1 MNSPRFE
8 KLLGLMKKAGF
19 DAVALNPGYSMRYL
33 TDLDFHLMERP
44 TVLIIKQ
51 DGSQAFILPELESSR
66 AEKVFSKE
74 NLFTYG
80 DNPSSWLNEFKAAA
94 AFLGLNKSSIGIEA
108 TRLRYLELDF
118 LRKAIPESE
127 ILSAETIFSNL
138 RVNKDETE
146 IENMRQAAIIAQK
159 ALLETISQPVIG
171 KSEKELASQLLINL
185 LKNGSDELP
194 FSPIVAAG
202 PNSADPHATPSDYI
216 IQSGDL
222 LLFDWGANFN
232 GYASDISRTFA
243 VEKADPLFVKVTNIV
258 HQANQ
263 TGVKTGKPGI
273 TAGSIDKATR
283 EVIENNGFGEFFIHR
298 TGHGLGMEA
307 HETPYIFAEN
317 QTILEPGMVFTV
329 EPGIYLRGKGG
340 VRIEDNVVIT
350 NDGARSLTDL
360 PRELKIIK

>member
-1 MNSPRFE
+1 MNSIRFE
-8 KLLGLMKKAGF
+8 KLINLMKKTGF

-33 TDLDFHLMERP
+33 TSLDFHLMERP

-51 DGSQAFILPELESSR
+51 DGSLAFILPELESSR
-66 AEKVFSKE
+66 AEKEFSRDC
-74 NLFTYG
+74 LFTYG
-80 DNPSSWLNEFKAAA
+80 DNPENWLNEFKNAANYLDLFNA
-94 AFLGLNKSSIGIEA
+94 SIGIEP
-108 TRLRYLELDF
+108 TRLRFLELDY
-118 LRKAIPESE
+118 LKKAIPGSKVLAAES
-127 ILSAETIFSNL
+127 IFSNL

-146 IENMRQAAIIAQK
+146 IENMRQAAIIAQN
-159 ALLETISQPVIG
+159 ALLETIKEPVVG
-171 KSEKELASQLLINL
+171 KSEKELASELVINL

-194 FSPIVAAG
+194 FGPIVAAG
-202 PNSADPHATPSDYI
+202 PNSADPHATPSDYV
-216 IQSGDL
+216 IQPGDI

-232 GYASDISRTFA
+232 GYASDISRTFV
-243 VEKADPLFVKVTNIV
+243 VEKADPLFEEVANIV

-283 EVIENNGFGEFFIHR
+283 EVIENNGYGEFFIHR

-307 HETPYIFAEN
+307 HETPYIYAEN
-317 QTILEPGMVFTV
+317 QMVLEPGMVFTV

-350 NDGARSLTDL
+350 ADGAKSLTDL
-360 PRELKIIK
+360 PRELKVIK